1 MTQTRDWKQRF
12 AQLFD
17 ENKGFVEELIKENEA
32 LRKKVALLRQ
42 ELAKDPGALEKAQQ
56 QGTSEELAALSQE
69 RDRLKAELAQQK
81 GSTGDL
87 AKVYQERDRL
97 KAEFEQQTLAL
108 EQVTERMAQVEQE
121 NAEFAERFLG
131 IEKES
136 SNLASLYVASYQL
149 HSSLEYEVVLRRINE
164 ILINLIGAERFAIYL
179 FDAKANAFTLVDGE
193 GVDERK
199 GGKIPLADNFL
210 SRVARSKE
218 LYLAKDV
225 TTLGDDERPIA
236 ALPLIAA
243 DELLGLLVVYKL
255 LIQKDSFE
263 SIDMELFDLLA
274 GHAAIA
280 LRAAQLYSRSQR
292 KASTLEGFL
301 QMLKN
306 ASAEEASNKE
316 S

>member
-1 MTQTRDWKQRF
+1 MTQTRDWNQCF
-12 AQLFD
+12 GQFFD
-17 ENKGFVEELIKENEA
+17 EGKGFVDELIKENET
-32 LRKKVALLRQ
+32 LRKRVALLRH
-42 ELAKDPGALEKAQQ
+42 ELSKVPGALEKAQKK
-56 QGTSEELAALSQE
+56 GNSGELATVCQE
-69 RDRLKAELAQQK
+69 RDRLKTDLEQQK
-81 GSTGDL
+81 AFLDQL
-87 AKVYQERDRL
+87 
-97 KAEFEQQTLAL
+97 QQ
-108 EQVTERMAQVEQE
+108 RMNQVEKE
-121 NAEFAERFLG
+121 NTEFAERFLG

-179 FDAKANAFTLVDGE
+179 FDAKTNAFTLVDGE

-210 SRVARSKE
+210 SRVALSKKI
-218 LYLAKDV
+218 YLAQDV
-225 TTLGDDERPIA
+225 TMLGDDESPIA

-263 SIDMELFDLLA
+263 AIDMELFDLLA

-306 ASAEEASNKE
+306 ASTEEASKKE